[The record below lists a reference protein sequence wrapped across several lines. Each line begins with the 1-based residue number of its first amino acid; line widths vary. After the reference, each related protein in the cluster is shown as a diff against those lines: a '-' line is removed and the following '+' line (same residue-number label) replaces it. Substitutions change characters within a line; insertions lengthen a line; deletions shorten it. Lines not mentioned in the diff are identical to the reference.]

1 MAIEKEDINDLT
13 ERYDARYA
21 KKDDLTALRE
31 DIDHKLAN
39 DDKRIA
45 LLVHKV
51 DFNNW
56 LTAAIAVAMIGLVL
70 KAFFGG

>member
-1 MAIEKEDINDLT
+1 MAIAKEDFNDLT

-21 KKDDLTALRE
+21 KKDDLVELRE
-31 DIDHKLAN
+31 DIQDKLAN

-45 LLVHKV
+45 LLVHKM

-56 LTAAIAVAMIGLVL
+56 LTAAIAIAMVSLVL
-70 KAFFGG
+70 KVFFGG